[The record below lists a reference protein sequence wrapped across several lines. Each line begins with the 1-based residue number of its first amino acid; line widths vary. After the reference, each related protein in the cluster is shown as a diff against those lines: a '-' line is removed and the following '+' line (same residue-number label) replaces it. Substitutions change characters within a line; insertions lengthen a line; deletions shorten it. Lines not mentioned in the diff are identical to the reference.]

1 MPKIPKLLYA
11 YLAREM
17 LAPFFASF
25 IIMNC
30 VFFLVKLIPFLNFV
44 LDLNISFGDFFR
56 LFSYLFPN
64 MFLYTIP
71 MAAMLGVTIGF
82 ARLSSD
88 TEILALKAS
97 GVSMYQIIPPVLLVT
112 ALIALLTSYFSI
124 KLIPLS
130 ELAMKQLTY
139 TLMKEKITKGIKP
152 HVFTEA
158 LGDVVVYVDGI
169 DKDTDNWDKVWVS
182 DMRHVQLPT
191 VTMATSGNMTS
202 NINDMNVSINLNNGS
217 LHRSEHLDA
226 QIVEF
231 KHYQINIPLNPPN
244 SKATRTKQKD
254 ILGMSEL
261 LAAWRTAPTKTD
273 HEVREK
279 RKLLIE
285 FNKRLVLP
293 AGCLLI
299 SLLGL
304 PLGLQA
310 KPGKKA
316 VGIQAGLAIFVIYY
330 ILFSTG
336 RSLAE
341 EGTLP
346 VIIAMWAPNTLFFL
360 LTVFWIYRV
369 AAEKPLVPTPVSDLY
384 FALKQFE
391 ISYVKDLRDRF
402 FPPSDPE
409 SAKEA
414 EKQKKLRKIR
424 NRKQVSGNPITKEF
438 HYIRCIHFL
447 DEDCTLKF
455 KDHRVARRS
464 GFTPCPECKKL
475 EKQNKIKSWKDLRA
489 VTERRKK

>member
-1 MPKIPKLLYA
+1 MPNIPKLLYA

-30 VFFLVKLIPFLNFV
+30 VFFLVKFIPFLNFV
-44 LDLNISFGDFFR
+44 LDLNISFGDFIR

-64 MFLYTIP
+64 IFLYTIP

-112 ALIALLTSYFSI
+112 AIIALLTSYFSI

-130 ELAMKQLTY
+130 EMAMKQLTY

-152 HVFTEA
+152 QTFTEA

-169 DKDTDNWDKVWVS
+169 DKNTDQWDKVWVS
-182 DMRHVQLPT
+182 DMRHVRLPT

-217 LHRSEHLDA
+217 LHRSEQMNA

-231 KHYQINIPLNPPN
+231 KHYQINIPLNSPN
-244 SKATRTKQKD
+244 SKATQTKQKN

-261 LAAWRTAPTKTD
+261 LAAWRTAPVDND
-273 HEVREK
+273 HNLKEK
-279 RKLLIE
+279 RKLFIE

-346 VIIAMWAPNTLFFL
+346 VIIAMWAPNTFFFL

-369 AAEKPLVPTPVSDLY
+369 AAEKSLVPMPVSNLY

-391 ISYVKDLRDRF
+391 IHCMEEIRYRF
-402 FPPSDPE
+402 FPHSDPE

-414 EKQKKLRKIR
+414 EKQRKLRKIR
-424 NRKQVSGNPITKEF
+424 NRDLVSGNPKTKEF
-438 HYIRCIHFL
+438 HYITCKHFL
-447 DEDCTLKF
+447 DDDCTLKF
-455 KDHRVARRS
+455 KDHKVARRS
-464 GFTPCPECKKL
+464 GFSPCPKCREL
-475 EKQNKIKSWKDLRA
+475 EKQKKTKS
-489 VTERRKK
+489 

>member
-25 IIMNC
+25 LIMNC
-30 VFFLVKLIPFLNFV
+30 VFFLVKFIPFLNFV
-44 LDLNISFGDFFR
+44 LDLNISFGDFVR

-64 MFLYTIP
+64 IFLYTIP

-112 ALIALLTSYFSI
+112 AMIALFTSYFSI

-152 HVFTEA
+152 HTFTEA
-158 LGDVVVYVDGI
+158 LGEVVVYVDDI
-169 DKDTDNWDKVWVS
+169 DKNTDKWDKVWVS
-182 DMRHVQLPT
+182 DMRNVHLPT
-191 VTMATSGNMTS
+191 VTMASSGDMTS

-217 LHRSEHLDA
+217 MHRSEHLNA

-231 KHYQINIPLNPPN
+231 KHYQINIPLKPPS
-244 SKATRTKQKD
+244 SKATLTKQRN

-261 LAAWRTAPTKTD
+261 LTAWRTAPTSNEHD
-273 HEVREK
+273 IREK
-279 RKLLIE
+279 RKLFIE

-299 SLLGL
+299 GLLGL

-346 VIIAMWAPNTLFFL
+346 VIIAMWAPNTFFFL

-369 AAEKPLVPTPVSDLY
+369 AAEKSLIPTPISNLY
-384 FALKQFE
+384 FVLKQFGVSWIAE
-391 ISYVKDLRDRF
+391 IRYRF
-402 FPPSDPE
+402 FPHRDPE
-409 SAKEA
+409 SAKET
-414 EKQKKLRKIR
+414 EMLRKLSKIR
-424 NRKQVSGNPITKEF
+424 NRNLVSGNLTTKEF
-438 HYIRCIHFL
+438 HYIKCKHFL
-447 DEDCTLKF
+447 DDECTLKF
-455 KDHRVARRS
+455 KDHLIARRS
-464 GFTPCPECKKL
+464 GFRPCPDCKKL
-475 EKQNKIKSWKDLRA
+475 EQQNKTKS
-489 VTERRKK
+489 